1 MGLQERYGPGHGV
14 HKTYGPRGRCI
25 DTTKPFQVAA
35 SFPTDS
41 ASKLKAMEVRLTQE
55 GKTCPLMM
63 HLADYSSQQEDY
75 MATLSAALREGMTMV
90 VGYNKEAHV
99 HCGAGGALSCSTT
112 VRFSDFAVE
121 SLSVQPDSVASAPLE
136 GSGKSVLVSSPSSL
150 NTSSSII
157 DLAEEA
163 PASGQES
170 SNSGSGVF
178 YMAALQMDA
187 HNFLAFTGLGMLF
200 IAGLLVRTCA
210 KVMPV
215 SQTRVRYAQLETPQQ
230 GGLGKPRSPVE
241 C

>member
-1 MGLQERYGPGHGV
+1 
-14 HKTYGPRGRCI
+14 
-25 DTTKPFQVAA
+25 
-35 SFPTDS
+35 
-41 ASKLKAMEVRLTQE
+41 
-55 GKTCPLMM
+55 
-63 HLADYSSQQEDY
+63 

-99 HCGAGGALSCSTT
+99 HCGAGGTQSCSTSI
-112 VRFSDFAVE
+112 RFSDFAVE
-121 SLSVQPDSVASAPLE
+121 SLTEQPDSMASAPLE
-136 GSGKSVLVSSPSSL
+136 DSGKSVLVSPSSL

-200 IAGLLVRTCA
+200 VAGLLVRTCA